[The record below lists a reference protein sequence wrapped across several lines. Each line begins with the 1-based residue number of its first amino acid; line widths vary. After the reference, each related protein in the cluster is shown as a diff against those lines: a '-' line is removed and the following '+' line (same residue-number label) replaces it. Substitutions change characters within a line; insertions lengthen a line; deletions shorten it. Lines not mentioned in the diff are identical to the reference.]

1 MPPPPPPSPP
11 TRFALRGQVVTM
23 VDGAEP
29 IRDGVVYVDRGLVA
43 AVLPASAPRPEGFD
57 DVTPVNTKGTIYP
70 GLIELHNHLA
80 YDALPLW
87 RVPAKYQDRAKWQGT
102 KGATK
107 YVSGPAGV
115 LASHPDL
122 IKATIRYVEAKCL
135 VGGVTTS
142 QGITLQ
148 TTHIRHLFQG
158 VVRNCELPDDPRLP
172 AAKAKISDVE
182 ATKAEAFLK
191 GLKGPSTTLLHLAE
205 GLGQGALDHFEAL
218 RVDDQTWAITP
229 HLAGIHATAL
239 GPAEF
244 AVMGAKGASIV
255 WSPFSNLA
263 LYGGTTNIPAARAKG
278 VRVSLGSDWSPS
290 GNKNVLGE
298 LKVARLHAD
307 ASGWDLSDRALVEMV
322 TTNPAGILGWTE
334 LLGSLSKGMLADLL
348 VIDGRSTD
356 PYRQLVAATESA
368 VSIVVIAGVARYGR
382 PPLMGRLA
390 PTGESAVV
398 AGTKRTFNLTQ
409 DTADPVVGA
418 VTLTDATSTLTDAL
432 ARLPELAASTGALDA
447 EGHGTAPDLG
457 LSAASPLAGAA
468 ADDRWFLELDHQLV
482 GESLRPH
489 LPLDGRPT
497 GLADDVVLGSAYV
510 GFAVPLVLD
519 PLATEG
525 DRAFFDQLANLANIP
540 VAVRDGLARAFGE
553 EPRPPTPVGVD
564 DEDDALAIVPP
575 RPIGLAELLAIR
587 GETTLEQRQRIVE
600 QAIVLLDQVYVHL
613 PLKRAM
619 HAVDPLQR
627 LRLLQHRL
635 SELTDG
641 QLGPDIEFHA
651 ELTSIFTSLRDLHT
665 HYVLPEPFQSH
676 QAFLPFLVEQCFDA
690 GRTRFVVSKLATHFE
705 PGGQF
710 EPGVEITH
718 WNGVPIRRAIELNAD
733 RQSGSNAPARFARGL
748 DALTMRALGRM
759 SPPDEDWVTVTY
771 LAEPDKPEEIRVAWE
786 TLLPYEDSPFADD
799 LTASAGILGID
810 VQTEA
815 VNRIRR
821 DQFTSR
827 RSTPAAPG
835 RAAGEEVPSNLSS
848 VLRAR
853 VRETS
858 RGAVGHLRIYTFLV
872 TEADELVAEVVRL
885 LDRLPDDGL
894 ILDVRGNGGGNIWA
908 AERLLQ
914 VFTPRSVDP
923 EPAQFATSPL
933 VLAICR
939 GNAPSTV
946 LPGLDLREW
955 QSSIAQAVE
964 TGATYSNGF
973 PITGRDSAN
982 AVGQRYHGPVVLVT
996 DARCYSA
1003 TDLFAAGFQDHGI
1016 GPVLGTDGNTGAGGA
1031 NVWTHGLLR
1040 RLTSALPTSPLT
1052 PLAGGAS
1059 FRVAARRTTRIGQQ
1073 AGTPLEDLGV
1083 VPDERHLLTLDDLVH
1098 DNVDLVE
1105 HATELLRARPAR
1117 RLKAV
1122 VAVSNSGVTVRLN
1135 TRHLDRVDASVGGR
1149 PIGSRDVRDGTVTW
1163 SLRGVARPVAAVDLA
1178 GYDRG
1183 ELVAALRSPL
1193 AEPEALSRSPR
1204 ATRSPG

>member
-1 MPPPPPPSPP
+1 MPPPLTPP
-11 TRFALRGQVVTM
+11 TRFALRGQIVTM
-23 VDGAEP
+23 VDDAQP
-29 IRDGVVYVDRGLVA
+29 IRDGVVYVDNGLVA
-43 AVLPASAPRPEGFD
+43 DVLPASAPRPDGFAG
-57 DVTPVNTKGTIYP
+57 VTPVNTKGTIYP

-122 IKATIRYVEAKCL
+122 INGTIRYVEAKCL

-182 ATKAEAFLK
+182 ATKADAFLK
-191 GLKGPSTTLLHLAE
+191 GLRGPSTTLLHLAE
-205 GLGQGALDHFEAL
+205 GLGQGALDHFDAL
-218 RVDDQTWAITP
+218 KISDQAWAITP
-229 HLAGIHATAL
+229 HLAAIHATAL

-244 AVMGAKGASIV
+244 AVMGANGASIV

-263 LYGGTTNIPAARAKG
+263 LYGGTTNIPAARVKG

-290 GNKNVLGE
+290 GNKNLLGE

-307 ASGWDLSDRALVEMV
+307 ASGWDLTDRDLVEMV
-322 TTNPAGILGWTE
+322 TTNPASILGWSA
-334 LLGSLSKGMLADLL
+334 LLGSLGKGHLADLL

-368 VSIVVIAGVARYGR
+368 VAMVVIAGVARYGR
-382 PPLMGRLA
+382 PALMSRVA
-390 PTGESAVV
+390 PAGESVVV
-398 AGTKRTFNLTQ
+398 AGSKRTFHLAQ
-409 DTADPVVGA
+409 DTADPIVGA
-418 VTLTDATSTLTDAL
+418 VKLADAIGTLSDAL
-432 ARLPELAASTGALDA
+432 ARLPQLAASMGAFDD
-447 EGHGTAPDLG
+447 EGHGTAAGLG
-457 LSAASPLAGAA
+457 LSASAPVAGAA
-468 ADDRWFLELDHQLV
+468 DDDRWFIELDHQLV

-497 GLADDVVLGSAYV
+497 GQAEEVVLGTAYA

-525 DRAFFDQLANLANIP
+525 DDAFFDQLANLANIP
-540 VAVRDGLARAFGE
+540 VEVRDGLAHAFGE
-553 EPRPPTPVGVD
+553 EPRAPTPVGVD
-564 DEDDALAIVPP
+564 DEDDAQAMVP
-575 RPIGLAELLAIR
+575 RRAMELAELLAIR
-587 GETTLEQRQRIVE
+587 GEMTLEQRRQVVD

-619 HAVDPLQR
+619 HAVDPLQG

-635 SELTDG
+635 SELTED

-651 ELTSIFTSLRDLHT
+651 EVTDIFTSLRDLHT

-676 QAFLPFLVEQCFDA
+676 QAFLPFLVEQCFDG
-690 GRTRFVVSKLATHFE
+690 GRTRFIVSKLATHFE
-705 PGGQF
+705 PEGKF
-710 EPGVEITH
+710 EPGAEITH
-718 WNGVPIRRAIELNAD
+718 WNGVPIRRAVELNAQ

-748 DALTMRALGRM
+748 DALTIRALGRM
-759 SPPDEDWVTVTY
+759 PPPDEDWVTITY
-771 LAEPDKPEEIRVAWE
+771 QVAPGESAEIRVAWE

-810 VQTEA
+810 AQTEA

-827 RSTPAAPG
+827 RPRDEAAHRRG
-835 RAAGEEVPSNLSS
+835 SVEEVQTGLPS

-853 VRETS
+853 VRQTS
-858 RGAVGHLRIYTFLV
+858 QGPVGHLRIYTFLV
-872 TEADELVAEVVRL
+872 TEADELVSEVARL
-885 LDRLPDDGL
+885 LDLLPDDGL

-914 VFTPRSVDP
+914 ILTPRAVEP

-939 GNAPSTV
+939 ANAPSTV

-982 AVGQRYHGPVVLVT
+982 GIGQRYHGPVVLIT

-1040 RLTSALPTSPLT
+1040 RLTSELPAQPLA

-1105 HATELLRARPAR
+1105 HATKVLRAGPAR

-1122 VAVSNSGVTVRLN
+1122 ATASGGGLKLRLT
-1135 TRHLDRVDASVGGR
+1135 TRHLDRVDASIGGR
-1149 PIGSRDVRDGTVTW
+1149 PIGSRDVSDATVTW
-1163 SLRGVARPVAAVDLA
+1163 SLRSVAGPGAVVELA

-1183 ELVAALRSPL
+1183 ELVAALRCLVAIS
-1193 AEPEALSRSPR
+1193 
-1204 ATRSPG
+1204 